1 MSDFSPTPATPV
13 DLVAHLPATL
23 GYFPDNCVV
32 MAGFRAIDDAD
43 LSSDGDDNSAP
54 DATGSLNLPGT
65 SKLAVSNVFALELE
79 KFDGFLLDVSG
90 QRAYSNPH
98 GDHDERDVT
107 AHETATHIF
116 DELSGADITCAF
128 IITDDPA
135 SDAATDCANRLF
147 GLRVRGIDP
156 ELHVHDLG
164 SVFDFCWWVEGPRTG
179 CDYRMI
185 FAAEAYANLPGG
197 TCAYHIDKIDMLTIN
212 EPVCDFVHRDIAV
225 ANAVFSEEEMAN
237 RWLRGRL
244 AAPDAQNP
252 DIAAQQAKGILP
264 TLTREELAQVFLPL
278 DFVHDVAHAD
288 IPVLHFNAE
297 AIAAFADAQSAQLE
311 ARAARDT
318 GVDDW
323 DAFIKAV
330 LEDSLMDTADETD
343 AISDDVVDVASAR
356 IALAVDGIRKAGEVH
371 MAHAIHTAHTTITR
385 AVEDGLIHSRNDA
398 VLPAHV
404 VTGPDER
411 AVTLDDVFS
420 PVLTHDK
427 DAFAALIDDLMVMLT
442 YGHGRDICMGLSLD
456 NPSVYG
462 TLWLWCAQNIELIGR
477 GFTDEDVL
485 ADMTDAQRNYTY
497 SIGEITAEMYCNA
510 VSLWAVAA
518 CAEGLDMHAIV
529 AIEQG
534 LRAFAVAWDG
544 VEDHPATPLS
554 TMAMLHSHGSIDE
567 MLQTARSAAEDS
579 SAYIVQLL

>member
-1 MSDFSPTPATPV
+1 MSEFSPTPATPV

-43 LSSDGDDNSAP
+43 LSGGNPDSAP
-54 DATGSLNLPGT
+54 DATGSLNLPAT

-79 KFDGFLLDVSG
+79 KFDTFLSDVSG
-90 QRAYSNPH
+90 QRAYSDPH
-98 GDHDERDVT
+98 GSHDERDVT

-135 SDAATDCANRLF
+135 SDAATGCANRLF
-147 GLRVRGIDP
+147 GLRVRGITDTL
-156 ELHVHDLG
+156 EVHDLG
-164 SVFDFCWWVEGPRTG
+164 AVFDFCWWVEGPRTG

-197 TCAYHIDKIDMLTIN
+197 IDAYHIDTIDMLTIN
-212 EPVCDFVHRDIAV
+212 EHVCDFVAREIAV

-252 DIAAQQAKGILP
+252 DIAAQQAKGIFP

-311 ARAARDT
+311 ARAAHDA

-323 DAFIKAV
+323 DAFITSV
-330 LEDSLMDTADETD
+330 LEDSLMGTD
-343 AISDDVVDVASAR
+343 HESPDDDVVDAASAR
-356 IALAVDGIRKAGEVH
+356 IARAVDGIRNAGEVH
-371 MAHAIHTAHTTITR
+371 MAQSIHAAHTTITR
-385 AVEDGLIHSRNDA
+385 MVEDGLIHSRNDA
-398 VLPAHV
+398 ALPAHV

-411 AVTLDDVFS
+411 AVDLDDVFS

-427 DAFAALIDDLMVMLT
+427 DTFAALTNDLMTMLT
-442 YGHGRDICMGLSLD
+442 YGHGRDICMGLALD

-477 GFTDEDVL
+477 GFTDPDVL
-485 ADMTDAQRNYTY
+485 AEMDDDQRNYTY

-518 CAEGLDMHAIV
+518 CSQGLDMHAIV

-579 SAYIVQLL
+579 SAYIVQLLD

>member
-43 LSSDGDDNSAP
+43 LSDGDDNSAP

-65 SKLAVSNVFALELE
+65 SKLAVSSVFALELG
-79 KFDGFLLDVSG
+79 KLDTFLSDVSG
-90 QRAYSNPH
+90 QRAYSDPH
-98 GDHDERDVT
+98 GAHDKSDVA

-116 DELSGADITCAF
+116 DELSSADIAAAF

-135 SDAATDCANRLF
+135 SDQATHCANRLF
-147 GLRVRGIDP
+147 GLRVRGITD
-156 ELHVHDLG
+156 ELEVHDLG
-164 SVFDFCWWVEGPRTG
+164 SVFDLCWWVEGPRAG
-179 CDYRMI
+179 CDYRMV
-185 FAAEAYANLPGG
+185 FASDAYADLPGG
-197 TCAYHIDKIDMLTIN
+197 IDAYHIDEVDMLTIN
-212 EPVCDFVHRDIAV
+212 EHVSDFIHRDIAV

-252 DIAAQQAKGILP
+252 DIAAQQAKGIFP

-278 DFVHDVAHAD
+278 DFVDTDGNSVD
-288 IPVLHFNAE
+288 GTTLHFDA
-297 AIAAFADAQSAQLE
+297 ATIAAFADEQTMQLE
-311 ARAARDT
+311 ARAAHDT

-323 DAFIKAV
+323 DAFIQAV

-371 MAHAIHTAHTTITR
+371 MAHAIHTAHTNITR

-420 PVLTHDK
+420 PVLTYDK

-442 YGHGRDICMGLSLD
+442 YGHGRDICMGLALD

-485 ADMTDAQRNYTY
+485 AKMDDAQRNYTY

-534 LRAFAVAWDG
+534 LRAFAIAWDG